1 MWIVKKIYSKCRE
14 YWWIIK
20 YTLKEL
26 IYNNNTIE
34 IKNYFKSETKY
45 NFSKM
50 SKWIDTKY
58 FEMFRNLQLL
68 IITIYINK
76 IESNQL
82 RKISL
87 LI

>member
-1 MWIVKKIYSKCRE
+1 MSRILMNNKSW
-14 YWWIIK
+14 

-34 IKNYFKSETKY
+34 IKNYFKWETKY

>member
-1 MWIVKKIYSKCRE
+1 MSRILMNNKSW
-14 YWWIIK
+14 

-26 IYNNNTIE
+26 IYNTIQ
-34 IKNYFKSETKY
+34 IKNYFKWETKY

-50 SKWIDTKY
+50 SKWINTKY
-58 FEMFRNLQLL
+58 FEMFRKLL

>member
-1 MWIVKKIYSKCRE
+1 MSRILMNNKSW
-14 YWWIIK
+14 

-34 IKNYFKSETKY
+34 IKNCFKWETKY

-58 FEMFRNLQLL
+58 FEMFRKLL

-76 IESNQL
+76 IESNHL
-82 RKISL
+82 RKINL

>member
-1 MWIVKKIYSKCRE
+1 MSRILMNNKSW
-14 YWWIIK
+14 

-34 IKNYFKSETKY
+34 IKNCFKWETKY

>member
-1 MWIVKKIYSKCRE
+1 MDCKKNLFKMSRILMNNKS
-14 YWWIIK
+14 W

-34 IKNYFKSETKY
+34 IKNCFKWETKY

-58 FEMFRNLQLL
+58 FEMFRKLL

-76 IESNQL
+76 IESNHL
-82 RKISL
+82 RKINL

>member
-1 MWIVKKIYSKCRE
+1 MSRILMNNKSW
-14 YWWIIK
+14 

>member
-1 MWIVKKIYSKCRE
+1 MSRILMNNKSW
-14 YWWIIK
+14 

-34 IKNYFKSETKY
+34 IKNCFKWETKY

-76 IESNQL
+76 IESNHL
-82 RKISL
+82 RKINL

>member
-1 MWIVKKIYSKCRE
+1 MSRILMNNKSW
-14 YWWIIK
+14 

-58 FEMFRNLQLL
+58 FEMFRKLL

>member
-1 MWIVKKIYSKCRE
+1 MSRILMNNKSW
-14 YWWIIK
+14 

-34 IKNYFKSETKY
+34 IKNCFKWETKY

-58 FEMFRNLQLL
+58 FEMFRKLL

>member
-1 MWIVKKIYSKCRE
+1 MDCKKNLFKMSRILMNNKS
-14 YWWIIK
+14 W

-34 IKNYFKSETKY
+34 IKNCFKWETKY

-50 SKWIDTKY
+50 SKWINTKY
-58 FEMFRNLQLL
+58 FEMFRKLL

>member
-1 MWIVKKIYSKCRE
+1 MDCKKNLFKMSRILMNNKS
-14 YWWIIK
+14 W

-34 IKNYFKSETKY
+34 IKNCFKWETKY

-58 FEMFRNLQLL
+58 FEMFRKLL

>member
-1 MWIVKKIYSKCRE
+1 MSRILMNNKSW
-14 YWWIIK
+14 

-26 IYNNNTIE
+26 INNNNTIE
-34 IKNYFKSETKY
+34 IKNYFKWETKY

-58 FEMFRNLQLL
+58 FEMFRKLL

>member
-1 MWIVKKIYSKCRE
+1 MSRILMNNKSW
-14 YWWIIK
+14 

-26 IYNNNTIE
+26 INNNNTIE

>member
-1 MWIVKKIYSKCRE
+1 MDCKKNLFKISRILMNKS
-14 YWWIIK
+14 W

-26 IYNNNTIE
+26 INNNNTIE

-50 SKWIDTKY
+50 SKWINTKY
-58 FEMFRNLQLL
+58 FEMFRKLL